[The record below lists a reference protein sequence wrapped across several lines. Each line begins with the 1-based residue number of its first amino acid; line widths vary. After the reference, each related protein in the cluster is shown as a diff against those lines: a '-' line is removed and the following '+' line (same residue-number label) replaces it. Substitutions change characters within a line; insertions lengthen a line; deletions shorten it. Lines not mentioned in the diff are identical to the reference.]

1 LTQWSFLGALW
12 EPKANTSVGPVLSTG
27 SFGFNFEVSGFF
39 PLYDRAGK
47 AHWYANMGTEG
58 ANVSFHSSAQWA
70 LWAEGTV
77 TQRKNGTNIS
87 AEFHP
92 RSGGAG
98 DWGNAYA
105 LTSFN
110 DTKHN
115 RRVQWG
121 WSREDIL
128 GAAPAAGS
136 GLFSAPQQGFQGSLT
151 LPRELFVH
159 EVDNVVNTSALVE
172 SKNAV
177 LVGTNRSGV
186 VTAQTL
192 GVRPLPDVV
201 AGLRVNAIHQRYPCT
216 QRFNRTTI
224 LAPRGAAQM
233 ELRATFAAPV
243 SSNSSS
249 SGGGCGVGVILAAS
263 PDHREYTTIHYQ
275 PSNHTLLVTRAK
287 SSLLGGTSGF
297 NTETVTGFFLPYTLS
312 NSSSNN
318 NNNGQRQTVEED
330 IDMQI
335 FLDGSLLE
343 VYVNDRFALST
354 RIYPSMRCST
364 GFGVFVGGGAGGAG
378 GAGNSSSSSGNGAN
392 VKRFEAWL
400 GLADVWGGRPRNSSS
415 PLVYDFPEET
425 NGGVWWP
432 GV

>member
-12 EPKANTSVGPVLSTG
+12 EPKANTSIGPVLSTG

-47 AHWYANMGTEG
+47 VHWYANMGTEG

-77 TQRKNGTNIS
+77 SPRKNGANIS
-87 AEFHP
+87 AEFTP
-92 RSGGAG
+92 RAGGAG

-105 LTSFN
+105 LSSFN

-128 GAAPAAGS
+128 GAAPFAGS

-159 EVDNVVNTSALVE
+159 EVDNVVNCTSLVA

-177 LVGTNRSGV
+177 LVASSNHTGL

-201 AGLRVNAIHQRYPCT
+201 AGLRVNAIHHRFPSCSSQS
-216 QRFNRTTI
+216 FNRTTI
-224 LAPRGAAQM
+224 LASQGAAQM
-233 ELRATFAAPV
+233 ELRATFAAPA
-243 SSNSSS
+243 SA
-249 SGGGCGVGVILAAS
+249 GVGVILAAS
-263 PDHREYTTIHYQ
+263 PDNREYTTIHYQ
-275 PSNHTLLVTRAK
+275 PSNHTLLVTRRK
-287 SSLLGGTSGF
+287 SSLLGGPNGF
-297 NTETVTGFFLPYTLS
+297 NTETVTGYFQPYTI
-312 NSSSNN
+312 SST
-318 NNNGQRQTVEED
+318 NGTQNPED
-330 IDMQI
+330 ISMQI

-364 GFGVFVGGGAGGAG
+364 GFGVFVGDASDS
-378 GAGNSSSSSGNGAN
+378 NSSSAAASAN
-392 VKRFEAWL
+392 VQVKNLEVWL

-415 PLVYDFPEET
+415 PLVYDSPTQT
-425 NGGVWWP
+425 NNSVWWP
-432 GV
+432 GM

>member
-27 SFGFNFEVSGFF
+27 SYGFNFEVSGFF

-77 TQRKNGTNIS
+77 TQRRNGANIS
-87 AEFHP
+87 AEFIP
-92 RSGGAG
+92 RSGGAA

-128 GAAPAAGS
+128 GANPAAGS

-159 EVDNVVNTSALVE
+159 EVDNVVNSSALIE

-177 LVGTNRSGV
+177 LVATNNSQSTT

-201 AGLRVNAIHQRYPCT
+201 AGLRVNALHQSYPCNT
-216 QRFNRTTI
+216 AFNKTTI
-224 LAPRGAAQM
+224 LQQHGAAQM
-233 ELRATFAAPV
+233 ELHATFAAPPATNT
-243 SSNSSS
+243 SA
-249 SGGGCGVGVILAAS
+249 GVGVILAAS
-263 PDHREYTTIHYQ
+263 PDMREHTTIHYQ
-275 PSNHTLLVTRAK
+275 PSNHTILVTRSK
-287 SSLLGGTSGF
+287 SSLLGGPNGF
-297 NTETVTGFFLPYTLS
+297 NSETVTGFFLPYTTVS
-312 NSSSNN
+312 RGGS
-318 NNNGQRQTVEED
+318 RTQTED
-330 IDMQI
+330 IDMTV
-335 FLDGSLLE
+335 FVDGSLVE
-343 VYVNDRFALST
+343 VYINDRFALST
-354 RIYPSMRCST
+354 RIYPSMKCST
-364 GFGVFVGGGAGGAG
+364 GFGVFVGPGADPRAH
-378 GAGNSSSSSGNGAN
+378 
-392 VKRFEAWL
+392 VVRYEAWL

-415 PLVYDFPEET
+415 PLVYDSPAQT
-425 NGGVWWP
+425 NNGVWWP